1 MSLIPPVLQGLFL
14 LYQLLIHFVEGST
27 NHSNLVFRESCHQD
41 TPWLHVSSI
50 LRMPVPFVTV
60 AIALS
65 LPGHWGALSLH
76 APVPAVAKTGP
87 VEGREMLKKP
97 EKNWQVY

>member
-1 MSLIPPVLQGLFL
+1 
-14 LYQLLIHFVEGST
+14 
-27 NHSNLVFRESCHQD
+27 
-41 TPWLHVSSI
+41 
-50 LRMPVPFVTV
+50 MPVPFVTV

-97 EKNWQVY
+97 EENWQVY